1 MWTFGRKIAAGFTL
15 AFLLLL
21 GIGAVAYRS
30 ISSLTITSQSIT
42 HSYKVLEDIAEVFSL
57 IKDAETG
64 QRGYIITADEAFLE
78 PYQIAVAGV
87 PTVIKDLRQL
97 TSDDANQQKRIDEAE
112 SLIAAKLAELK
123 YTIDI
128 RRKGNLEDS
137 AKFVRAGEGKK
148 IMDGLRRSLD
158 QMDHEERELLKQRAD
173 EVAAVAGGAK
183 STIVFGTVLCLLFVT
198 AVGFLITRSL
208 SGQIGAAVQHVQSS
222 SAELQSAANQQ
233 ASGAKESSTAMSE
246 ITTTISELLATSR
259 QIAESAQ
266 RVSHVAEET
275 SSAARAGDQTVQK
288 THQSVSGI
296 KRQVD
301 LIVTHM
307 LDLGKKSQQ
316 IGGILEIINELSEQT
331 NILAIN
337 ATIEAAGAGDAG
349 KRFGVV
355 ADEIRKLADR
365 VGGST
370 KDIRLLIEEI
380 RAAVN
385 TTVMATEGGSKA
397 VDLGAVQFAEVTAAL
412 RQITELLGTTTQ
424 AAREIELSTKQQA
437 TAVAQVNAAVSD
449 IAKASK
455 ETEVSANQTLQTA
468 GQLAGLSRE
477 LTRLIQA
484 PANA

>member
-1 MWTFGRKIAAGFTL
+1 MT
-15 AFLLLL
+15 
-21 GIGAVAYRS
+21 
-30 ISSLTITSQSIT
+30 
-42 HSYKVLEDIAEVFSL
+42 
-57 IKDAETG
+57 
-64 QRGYIITADEAFLE
+64 
-78 PYQIAVAGV
+78 
-87 PTVIKDLRQL
+87 
-97 TSDDANQQKRIDEAE
+97 
-112 SLIAAKLAELK
+112 
-123 YTIDI
+123 
-128 RRKGNLEDS
+128 
-137 AKFVRAGEGKK
+137 
-148 IMDGLRRSLD
+148 
-158 QMDHEERELLKQRAD
+158 
-173 EVAAVAGGAK
+173 
-183 STIVFGTVLCLLFVT
+183 
-198 AVGFLITRSL
+198 
-208 SGQIGAAVQHVQSS
+208 
-222 SAELQSAANQQ
+222 
-233 ASGAKESSTAMSE
+233 E

-266 RVSHVAEET
+266 RVAHVAEET

-288 THQSVSGI
+288 THESVSGI

-316 IGGILEIINELSEQT
+316 IGGILEIINELAEQT

-337 ATIEAAGAGDAG
+337 ATIEASGAGDAG

-370 KDIRLLIEEI
+370 KEIRLLIEEI

-397 VDLGAVQFAEVTAAL
+397 VDLGALQFAEVTAAL
-412 RQITELLGTTTQ
+412 RQITELLGTTTE